1 MSGQLDMVARAEQL
15 SRSQHWQQAAL
26 EWQAVVAVN
35 PVNGVYW
42 DRLAEARFSTGD
54 YAGALTAYQRA
65 EALGVWP
72 VRGPERVPI
81 TSIFPGEIA
90 YRIASCHALLGDTD
104 EALAALARA
113 VRQQLRDLDRA
124 ATDTH
129 LASLHDDPRFRDLLG
144 AGGHGAALS
153 RVDGWRAD
161 LRTLR
166 REIDRR
172 IPFREVVDAAFA
184 AAVANLDRAIPD
196 LDDAR
201 IVVEMWRLLRRL
213 GDGHARIDTS
223 QAFPD
228 WSRCLPI
235 WFFLFDEGLFIPQ
248 AEPRYESLL
257 GAQVMAIDG
266 RPVPKVVDA
275 LDPLLT
281 RDNDYGPM
289 ANAPIWMRQPAF
301 LHAVDVADDPSV
313 LTLTVRLAGGG
324 VRDVTVAA
332 EAAPKPHPWPSWCT
346 PTSLRFTGGTHGP
359 AYLRDVDN
367 RYWFEYLPAEN
378 LVYFQFNSIGDKPD
392 EPLAAF
398 YQRMFTAI
406 DDHDAATLVVDLRWN
421 GGGNTF
427 LAEPLVHH
435 IIRRERINRH
445 GGLFVIIGRNTFSA
459 AQNTTTFL
467 DRHTR
472 AVFVGEPTGSR
483 PNFVGET
490 VPFRLP
496 YSAIEVNVSDLY
508 WQTSWP
514 TDRRTAIAPDIYAPP
529 TFAAYRANRD
539 PAMDAILTQLGSDH
553 HEPEPDPVSA
563 QPDPAGDPAD
573 GRRRAGPVPPAVRED
588 RH

>member
-1 MSGQLDMVARAEQL
+1 VNQLDLVARAERL
-15 SRSQHWQQAAL
+15 SRSENWPQAAR
-26 EWQAVVAVN
+26 EWQAVVAQN
-35 PVNGVYW
+35 PVNGVFW

-54 YAGALTAYQRA
+54 HAGALAANKRA
-65 EALGVWP
+65 EALGDWP
-72 VRGPERVPI
+72 VRGPDRVPI
-81 TSIFPGEIA
+81 TSIFPGEIW
-90 YRIASCHALLGDTD
+90 YRIACCHAMLGGT
-104 EALAALARA
+104 EQALAALATAAR
-113 VRQQLRDLDRA
+113 RQLRDLDRA
-124 ATDTH
+124 ATDLH
-129 LASLHDDPRFRDLLG
+129 LASLRDDPRFRDLLRI
-144 AGGHGAALS
+144 ADHSELS

-161 LRTLR
+161 LRALR

-172 IPFREVVDAAFA
+172 VPFRDVVDDAFDD
-184 AAVANLDRAIPD
+184 AVDNLDRAIPD
-196 LDDAR
+196 LSDAR

-213 GDGHARIDTS
+213 GDGHARIDTR

-228 WSRCLPI
+228 WSHCLPV
-235 WFFLFDEGLFIPQ
+235 WFFLFDEGVFIPQ
-248 AEPRYESLL
+248 AEPGYESLL
-257 GAQVMAIDG
+257 GAQVLAIDG
-266 RPVPKVVDA
+266 RPVSTVVDA

-281 RDNDYGPM
+281 RDNDYGPT
-289 ANAPIWMRQPAF
+289 ANAPVWMRQPAF
-301 LHAVDVADDPSV
+301 LHAVGVADDPGA

-332 EAAPKPHPWPSWCT
+332 EPAPPPHPWPTSCS
-346 PTSLRFTGGTHGP
+346 PTSRRLTGVPAP

-367 RYWFEYLPAEN
+367 RYWFEHLPAEN

-398 YQRMFTAI
+398 YRRMFAAV
-406 DDHDAATLVVDLRWN
+406 DEHDAAALVVDLRWN

-435 IIRRERINRH
+435 IIQRDRINRH
-445 GGLFVIIGRNTFSA
+445 GSLFVVIGRNTFSA

-467 DRHTR
+467 DRHTQ

-514 TDRRTAIAPDIYAPP
+514 NDSRTAIAPDIYAPP
-529 TFAAYRANRD
+529 TYAAYRAGRD
-539 PAMDAILTQLGSDH
+539 PAMDAILAYL
-553 HEPEPDPVSA
+553 
-563 QPDPAGDPAD
+563 
-573 GRRRAGPVPPAVRED
+573 R
-588 RH
+588 